1 MKAVVVSEQTNHP
14 FYNIITLSLGAIMKV
29 ISFVT
34 QKGGSGKTTLAFSC
48 AVAAEKTG
56 LKVLIVDMDP
66 QGTAERWYQDREL
79 ETPPL
84 VRINTSELEKALT
97 TAHNQSFDLVLLDT
111 PGRDEPG
118 IATAIRASDMC
129 IIPCRPTPADM
140 KATPQ
145 TVSTINRLNKHSA
158 FVLTQTPARSFRI
171 REATKGLSVLSM
183 VCPINIVLRMA
194 YQDAQSAGLSV
205 LEYEPEGKAADEI
218 RQLWNWISRKLEKL
232 EYGKKKNV
240 A

>member
-1 MKAVVVSEQTNHP
+1 MKAIVRTEQTGHP
-14 FYNIITLSLGAIMKV
+14 FGNIITLSLGAIMKV

-97 TAHNQSFDLVLLDT
+97 TARNNT
-111 PGRDEPG
+111 
-118 IATAIRASDMC
+118 
-129 IIPCRPTPADM
+129 RPLP
-140 KATPQ
+140 KY
-145 TVSTINRLNKHSA
+145 
-158 FVLTQTPARSFRI
+158 
-171 REATKGLSVLSM
+171 
-183 VCPINIVLRMA
+183 C
-194 YQDAQSAGLSV
+194 
-205 LEYEPEGKAADEI
+205 
-218 RQLWNWISRKLEKL
+218 
-232 EYGKKKNV
+232 
-240 A
+240 